1 MKKIFLIH
9 SIAIAILSPWSYAQP
24 LLPSSPVGAIG
35 STPGSISQK
44 NIGQTPLPNKQNNA
58 AGTYIPA
65 TTQKNERF
73 EANNPAPYSSTT
85 SPASSSRLQQN
96 LNATSTKAVNPNKTK
111 DGVTGSLID
120 ANLEEKSTQLKAT
133 LKQEAIAIQSLP
145 LTND

>member
-9 SIAIAILSPWSYAQP
+9 SIAIAILSPWGYAQP
-24 LLPSSPVGAIG
+24 LPPSSPVGAIG

-44 NIGQTPLPNKQNNA
+44 NIGQTPLSSKQNNA
-58 AGTYIPA
+58 VGTYIPA
-65 TTQKNERF
+65 ATQKNELL
-73 EANNPAPYSSTT
+73 EAISPLPYSTT
-85 SPASSSRLQQN
+85 SPASTSKLQQN

-120 ANLEEKSTQLKAT
+120 ANLEEKSTQLKAA
-133 LKQEAIAIQSLP
+133 LKQEVIAIQSLP